1 MKQFSEGGS
10 CGGLGTWLVHEGKE
24 STGGLVNLLPAKV
37 VLTQVEVVLHAVAH
51 DQDTGNGV
59 EQSCFGSVS
68 CEFPSCRHLNLRA
81 GEFLLK

>member
-1 MKQFSEGGS
+1 MSRES
-10 CGGLGTWLVHEGKE
+10 DGL
-24 STGGLVNLLPAKV
+24 LLEV

-51 DQDTGNGV
+51 DQDTSNGV

-68 CEFPSCRHLNLRA
+68 IVNRQWVRHLNLRA

>member
-1 MKQFSEGGS
+1 MPEK
-10 CGGLGTWLVHEGKE
+10 
-24 STGGLVNLLPAKV
+24 A

-59 EQSCFGSVS
+59 EQSCVGSVS
-68 CEFPSCRHLNLRA
+68 IVFLRFRHFNLRA